1 MSTESLS
8 TKGGSTTGA
17 TLTTGGGATI
27 RGSTLTLGGGA
38 IAGGK
43 AGWRG
48 EVGEWDQACF

>member
-1 MSTESLS
+1 MSTGSSS
-8 TKGGSTTGA
+8 TKGGSTIGA

-48 EVGEWDQACF
+48 EVGEWD